1 MVALIL
7 SEKFPSIEHCNIY
20 VPEKKVRSREDPSN
34 PNDNLFNHLQDDV
47 EVDPN
52 DENEMIIPT
61 CPNIC
66 CKFLNLNFLF

>member
-20 VPEKKVRSREDPSN
+20 VPEKKVRSVEKPTYHIDYYLN
-34 PNDNLFNHLQDDV
+34 ALQDDV

-66 CKFLNLNFLF
+66 CKF

>member
-20 VPEKKVRSREDPSN
+20 VPEKKVFSSPKMLTLN
-34 PNDNLFNHLQDDV
+34 TNLNQDDI

-66 CKFLNLNFLF
+66 CKSYLMWILVNM